1 METLTQLFEQAR
13 VARAQTPHRRELAPD
28 HHPVRDFFVADFVD
42 CALKDDWHSMEH
54 PMFTLSKTPDLKER
68 HYEHNGN
75 SITITPSVK
84 GLATIWDKDI
94 LIYAV
99 SQLIEALNQNRQPSR
114 TIQMVPR
121 TLLVGINRHAG
132 GGDYRQLE
140 AALDRLAGTRIRTNI
155 VTDDERIRHAFG
167 IIDEWKTVEK
177 TATGRMAKIEVTL
190 SRWLYNAVLAR
201 EVLTLDRAYFT
212 LGGALERR
220 LYELARKHCG
230 RQRKWRVSLELL
242 HKKAGTTGTLKEL
255 RRKIKRIVEA
265 DPLPGYQLE
274 YESKADMLLFG
285 SR

>member
-1 METLTQLFEQAR
+1 MGRLTDLFEIIR
-13 VARAQTPHRRELAPD
+13 DGGEVASDSASHIIPSDPN
-28 HHPVRDFFVADFVD
+28 RDIFIADLVD
-42 CALKDDWHSMEH
+42 CALKNDWHSMEH
-54 PMFTLSKTPDLKER
+54 PMFTLSKMPDLKER

-121 TLLVGINRHAG
+121 GLLVGINRHVG

-155 VTDDERIRHAFG
+155 VTDSQRIRHAFG
-167 IIDEWKTVEK
+167 LIDEWKTVEK
-177 TATGRMAKIEVTL
+177 TSTGRMAKIEITL
-190 SRWLYNAVLAR
+190 SQWLYNAVLAR

-212 LGGALERR
+212 LSSALERR

-255 RRKIKRIVEA
+255 RRKVRKIVEA
-265 DPLPGYQLE
+265 NQLPGYQLG
-274 YESKADMLLFG
+274 YEPEADMLVFCC
-285 SR
+285 R

>member
-1 METLTQLFEQAR
+1 VGKLTDLFE
-13 VARAQTPHRRELAPD
+13 VARGGGEVTPDSASHVVPREPN
-28 HHPVRDFFVADFVD
+28 RDIFIADFVN

-68 HYEHNGN
+68 YYEHNGN

-94 LIYAV
+94 LIFAI

-121 TLLVGINRHAG
+121 ALLVGINRHAG

-155 VTDDERIRHAFG
+155 VTDGERIRHAFG

-190 SRWLYNAVLAR
+190 SQWLYNAVLAR

-212 LGGALERR
+212 LSGALERR

-230 RQRKWRVSLELL
+230 RQRQWRVSLELL
-242 HKKAGTTGTLKEL
+242 HKKAGTTATLKEL
-255 RRKIKRIVEA
+255 RRKVKKIAEA
-265 DPLPGYQLE
+265 NPLPGYQLG
-274 YESKADMLLFG
+274 YESKADMLLFC